1 MNADLLT
8 AIINWLPMLVIVA
21 LWIFY
26 IWWIRNRY
34 QRDYMALITK
44 QTEAIERVAAALERK
59 STNG

>member
-1 MNADLLT
+1 MSADMLA

-59 STNG
+59 ITNG

>member
-1 MNADLLT
+1 MNADLLS
-8 AIINWLPMLVIVA
+8 AIINWLPMLAIVA

-34 QRDYMALITK
+34 QRDYMALIAK